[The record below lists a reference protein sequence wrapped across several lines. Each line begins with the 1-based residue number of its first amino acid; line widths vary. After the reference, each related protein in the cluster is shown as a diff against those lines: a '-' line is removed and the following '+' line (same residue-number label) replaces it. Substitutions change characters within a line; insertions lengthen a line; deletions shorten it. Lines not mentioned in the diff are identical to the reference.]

1 MCSTWVTASLP
12 GTDPDVL
19 RRVVETVHAWEPDPA
34 ASGDDDFRGRGRP
47 GRRAGPGMR
56 VAVVGGGIAGLAAA
70 WELRDRAE
78 VTVFEPDQLGGRLR
92 TAPFAGQP
100 TDLGADAFLT
110 RVPDAVALCEELGLT
125 AELIAPAPGRTLLW
139 WRRRLR
145 ALPDGLVLG
154 VPRRLG
160 PLVRSGLLS
169 PLGLARAGLDLALPR
184 RDWAGD
190 VAVWDL
196 VAARFGRQVASRLV
210 DPLLGS
216 IHAARTEDLSAAAT
230 APQLLAAAR
239 RSRSLLLGLRASGAP
254 ATGQPLFLTPQG
266 GISVLVDR
274 LVAGLL
280 AAGVTVVSE
289 RVDTVRVSRGGV
301 ELGPMPAL
309 FDAAV
314 LAVPAA
320 GAARL
325 LGAVAPAGLSAVT
338 ATSVTLVSMAW
349 ATTDLPAPAGV
360 NGVLVSREEGR
371 LMTACSFASHKWP
384 QRPTPGRVVVRVS
397 TGWSGD
403 DRSDHL
409 GDEDLV
415 DRLSAE
421 VAEAVGADAGARPLE
436 WRVNRW
442 PQSFPRYGPGHLDRM
457 AGVEDE
463 LSASAPHVVLAGSS
477 YRGAGIPA
485 CIGSGRRAGRVLVA
499 RAGA

>member
-1 MCSTWVTASLP
+1 VK
-12 GTDPDVL
+12 
-19 RRVVETVHAWEPDPA
+19 
-34 ASGDDDFRGRGRP
+34 
-47 GRRAGPGMR
+47 

-78 VTVFEPDQLGGRLR
+78 VTVFEPDRVGGRLR
-92 TAPFAGQP
+92 TAAFAGQP

-110 RVPDAVALCEELGLT
+110 RVPEAVDLCAELGLSDQ
-125 AELIAPAPGRTLLW
+125 LIAPAPGRTLLW
-139 WRRRLR
+139 WRHRLR
-145 ALPDGLVLG
+145 PLPDGLVLG

-160 PLVRSGLLS
+160 PVVRSGLLS
-169 PLGLARAGLDLALPR
+169 PLGVVRAGLDLVLPR
-184 RDWAGD
+184 RPRPDD

-254 ATGQPLFLTPQG
+254 ATGEPLFLTPEG
-266 GISVLVDR
+266 GIGVLVDR
-274 LVAGLL
+274 LATALR
-280 AAGVTVVSE
+280 AAGVTVVAARIDAVHPRQGGIGLAPVDE
-289 RVDTVRVSRGGV
+289 R
-301 ELGPMPAL
+301 
-309 FDAAV
+309 FDAVV

-320 GAARL
+320 TAARL
-325 LGAVAPAGLSAVT
+325 LGPCAPPDLAAET

-349 ATTDLPAPAGV
+349 APADLAGPEGA
-360 NGVLVSREEGR
+360 NGILVSRDEGR

-403 DRSDHL
+403 DRPDRI
-409 GDEDLV
+409 GDEALV

-421 VAEAVGADAGARPLE
+421 LAEAVGAPRGSRPME
-436 WRVNRW
+436 WQVNRW
-442 PQSFPRYGPGHLDRM
+442 PHSFPRYRPGHLERV
-457 AGVEDE
+457 AALEDA
-463 LSASAPHVVLAGSS
+463 LAASAPNVALAGSS

-485 CIGSGRRAGRVLVA
+485 CIGSGRRAGRLLLA
-499 RAGA
+499 RAAS

>member
-1 MCSTWVTASLP
+1 V
-12 GTDPDVL
+12 
-19 RRVVETVHAWEPDPA
+19 
-34 ASGDDDFRGRGRP
+34 
-47 GRRAGPGMR
+47 R

-125 AELIAPAPGRTLLW
+125 GQLIAPAPGRTLLW
-139 WRRRLR
+139 WRHRLR
-145 ALPDGLVLG
+145 PLPDGLVLG

-169 PLGLARAGLDLALPR
+169 PLGVARAGLDLVLPR
-184 RDWAGD
+184 QDWPGD

-196 VAARFGRQVASRLV
+196 VAARFGREVASRLV

-239 RSRSLLLGLRASGAP
+239 KSRSLLLGLRAGGAA

-266 GISVLVDR
+266 GIGVLVDR
-274 LVAGLL
+274 LAGALL
-280 AAGVTVVSE
+280 AAGVTVVGA
-289 RVDTVRVSRGGV
+289 RIDGVRPTRGSV
-301 ELGPMPAL
+301 AL
-309 FDAAV
+309 APLDAPFDAVV

-320 GAARL
+320 TAARL
-325 LGAVAPAGLSAVT
+325 LGHVAPRGLSAVA

-349 ATTDLPAPAGV
+349 APADLPAPDGV

-421 VAEAVGADAGARPLE
+421 VAEAVGARAGARPLE

-442 PQSFPRYGPGHLDRM
+442 PESFPQYGPGHLDRM
-457 AGVEDE
+457 AAVEDE
-463 LSASAPHVVLAGSS
+463 LASSAPNVVLAGSS

-485 CIGSGRRAGRVLVA
+485 CIGSGRRAGRLLLA